1 MSAAAAQSPVL
12 DNLDIVRAWA
22 KGLAELL
29 SQPSGAPVACEV
41 LSSIPDNAG
50 ARSENDLW
58 VTATLTGACSGE
70 LSFRLA
76 PAEARQFAQ
85 KYEGKAEASD
95 ATISEG
101 ALLELFQKAAATVST
116 RWNGMMSNSRWR
128 LDRLLPGL
136 QPQRPTF
143 RRAWLRRL

>member
-29 SQPSGAPVACEV
+29 SQPSGAPVTCEV

-58 VTATLTGACSGE
+58 VTATLTGASSGE
-70 LSFRLA
+70 LSFAVGTGRGA
-76 PAEARQFAQ
+76 P
-85 KYEGKAEASD
+85 
-95 ATISEG
+95 
-101 ALLELFQKAAATVST
+101 V
-116 RWNGMMSNSRWR
+116 
-128 LDRLLPGL
+128 
-136 QPQRPTF
+136 RPEI
-143 RRAWLRRL
+143 RRES